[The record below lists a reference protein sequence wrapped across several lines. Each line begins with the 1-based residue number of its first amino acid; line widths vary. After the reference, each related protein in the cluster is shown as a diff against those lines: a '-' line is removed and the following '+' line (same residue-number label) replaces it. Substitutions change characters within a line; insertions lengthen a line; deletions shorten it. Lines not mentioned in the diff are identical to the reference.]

1 MTGGWK
7 SRSLLGACACFTMPM
22 PGRPASPPATLTV
35 YAAASL
41 TKAFADLGDTL
52 KSRSPDF
59 AVTFNFA
66 GSQQLALQIE
76 AGAPADVFASADRRW
91 MSQLVDSGLVEG
103 TPTVFAHNRLVV
115 ITPRTATVRSLQDLA
130 RPGLKLVLAAD
141 AVPVGRYARQALA
154 NLSRMDGFPADFGR
168 RVLANLVS
176 DEENVKAVVA
186 KVQLGEAD
194 AGIVYVSDITPDVAP
209 QVARIEI
216 PDAAN
221 VIADYPVAVLRRA
234 PNPAA
239 ARSFV
244 ALLLSP
250 VGQRVLRAN
259 GLVPAA
265 GR

>member
-1 MTGGWK
+1 M
-7 SRSLLGACACFTMPM
+7 LGACACLVLPV
-22 PGRPASPPATLTV
+22 PSRPASPPATLTV

-41 TKAFADLGDTL
+41 TKAFADLADTL
-52 KSRSPDF
+52 KSRTPDLV
-59 AVTFNFA
+59 VTFNFA

-91 MSQLVDSGLVEG
+91 MKELSDSGLVEG
-103 TPTVFAHNRLVV
+103 TPAIFAHNRLVV
-115 ITPRTATVRSLQDLA
+115 ITPRAATVRSLQDLV

-154 NLSRMDGFPADFGR
+154 NLSRTDGFPADFDR

-209 QVARIEI
+209 RVARIEI

-234 PNPAA
+234 SNPAA
-239 ARSFV
+239 ARRFV

-250 VGQRVLRAN
+250 VGQSVLQAN
-259 GLVPAA
+259 GLGAAA
-265 GR
+265 GH